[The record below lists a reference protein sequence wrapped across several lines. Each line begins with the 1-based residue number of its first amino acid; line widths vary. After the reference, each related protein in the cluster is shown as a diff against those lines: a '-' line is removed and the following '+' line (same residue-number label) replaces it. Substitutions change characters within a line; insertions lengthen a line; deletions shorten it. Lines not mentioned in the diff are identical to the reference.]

1 MIHSGTRSLKCYTK
15 EESRNDKCYA
25 MLVRVQGY
33 EYNAEVEK
41 ENGGERKEIRKQG
54 DTEMSEM
61 LGPPSFDPLLSE
73 CF

>member
-1 MIHSGTRSLKCYTK
+1 
-15 EESRNDKCYA
+15 

-61 LGPPSFDPLLSE
+61 LSPPSFDPFLSE